1 MIARLT
7 CLVAVLMVVTN
18 ARAGGTTQR
27 LQVVGADGVSKWEA
41 PIRSGEPFDVLHMHS
56 SEHCLWTQHYVAGPG
71 KRIRQHASTFP
82 CFGPGMPAAGE
93 VIDRSA
99 RGFTVSGR
107 RTLQSIELMNWVP
120 ARIALRY
127 RHQTIV
133 IGPWF
138 SDYDVF
144 SIRIR

>member
-1 MIARLT
+1 MIARLAG
-7 CLVAVLMVVTN
+7 LVAVLMVITN
-18 ARAGGTTQR
+18 AGAGGASQR

-41 PIRSGEPFDVLHMHS
+41 PIRPTETFDVLHMHS
-56 SEHCLWTQHYVAGPG
+56 SEHCWWTQHYVAAPG
-71 KRIRQHASTFP
+71 KRIRQDASTFP

-99 RGFTVSGR
+99 KGFTVSGR
-107 RTLQSIELMNWVP
+107 RTLESIELMNWRP
-120 ARIALRY
+120 ARITLRY
-127 RHQTIV
+127 RHQSIV

-138 SDYDVF
+138 RDYDVF